1 VPLRDGAR
9 RLPSEP
15 SMAIATSA
23 RGASTFVM
31 VVALWR
37 SVQVCMFVCVRALA
51 RVRIG
56 ARVEVGGGDEEIGG
70 GGADKSAR
78 TRGGALR
85 SRQRSFAAAPQAHCQ
100 APRATHSSHVVTYRM
115 CVGPTARHTLIFTS
129 LRLPV
134 ESEVA
139 VLMGGDV
146 AAGSRVAVVS
156 CRRRYA
162 FLPYGGKKAIVV
174 VQWRVCAHTDR
185 W

>member
-1 VPLRDGAR
+1 
-9 RLPSEP
+9 
-15 SMAIATSA
+15 
-23 RGASTFVM
+23 
-31 VVALWR
+31 
-37 SVQVCMFVCVRALA
+37 
-51 RVRIG
+51 
-56 ARVEVGGGDEEIGG
+56 
-70 GGADKSAR
+70 
-78 TRGGALR
+78 
-85 SRQRSFAAAPQAHCQ
+85 
-100 APRATHSSHVVTYRM
+100 
-115 CVGPTARHTLIFTS
+115 LIFTS

-185 W
+185 WQNSIRLLVMHFTQNPRYPTTCLTVSLVLSSQDIEG